1 MTKQT
6 LKRSRG
12 GRVARKMMR
21 VYHLRATLLTLVLM
35 AARLKRRTSANQ
47 RAVRVGRPATAT
59 ATLMQRLQMVM
70 VMVMMEL
77 GVKMAIV
84 RMALVSAKGAIGIAM
99 ERTRM
104 KTSIEPSARG
114 VEADATRKK
123 VK

>member
-47 RAVRVGRPATAT
+47 RAVRVGRAAT

-70 VMVMMEL
+70 VMVMVEL